1 MSENLQNQCTNNPS
15 NNTSNPDTSQ
25 LDTTSSTQEYNVQN
39 VLSAIDALF
48 IGHDDKLRKEANRFL
63 LNFEKSQIAWDI
75 AKNILNLKNLSE
87 QAYYTALQIIK
98 KKLRFDFGNYC
109 GNKEIIISV
118 AEFLIEKIID
128 LKENR
133 FYVISNICRCFAL
146 FVVFAHQ
153 DIPDI
158 IKVFVNKLNDQSI
171 SSMTIILMVF
181 TFLAEI
187 VEDNNIVIDEAYR
200 TSYNDILEK
209 LSADVVVYIDYMIKF
224 VKEKKEEYL
233 KIDVMYKNYFKNINK
248 YVRKYFFYFNFF
260 FNFKFFIY
268 FYFLDYRM
276 F

>member
-1 MSENLQNQCTNNPS
+1 
-15 NNTSNPDTSQ
+15 
-25 LDTTSSTQEYNVQN
+25 
-39 VLSAIDALF
+39 
-48 IGHDDKLRKEANRFL
+48 
-63 LNFEKSQIAWDI
+63 
-75 AKNILNLKNLSE
+75 
-87 QAYYTALQIIK
+87 
-98 KKLRFDFGNYC
+98 
-109 GNKEIIISV
+109 
-118 AEFLIEKIID
+118 
-128 LKENR
+128 
-133 FYVISNICRCFAL
+133 
-146 FVVFAHQ
+146 
-153 DIPDI
+153 
-158 IKVFVNKLNDQSI
+158 
-171 SSMTIILMVF
+171 MTIILMVF